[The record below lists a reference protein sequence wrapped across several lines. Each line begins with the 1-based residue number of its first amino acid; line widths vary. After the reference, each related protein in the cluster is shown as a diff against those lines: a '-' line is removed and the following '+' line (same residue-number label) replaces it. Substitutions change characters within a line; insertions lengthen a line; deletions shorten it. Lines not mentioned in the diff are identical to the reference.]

1 MHRFQPWLLSHPL
14 SPTRKVQTLT
24 FPPPDPTA
32 GTEKAGRRGGGR
44 KTLGN
49 SCRFG
54 VQCARHI
61 SFISQSNTRRSPAV
75 HLCTRPS
82 VSLGTNLL
90 AICPCSIQTTLHGT
104 AVGLLFAGL
113 PFQAYCIVFGIFQI
127 KREKEKNVSVCARA
141 VRGFSRGR

>member
-24 FPPPDPTA
+24 LPPPDPTA

-82 VSLGTNLL
+82 RWARTCSPS
-90 AICPCSIQTTLHGT
+90 APCSIQTTLHGT

-113 PFQAYCIVFGIFQI
+113 SFQAYCIVFGIFQI
-127 KREKEKNVSVCARA
+127 KREKKKNVSVCARA
-141 VRGFSRGR
+141 V